1 MYHHQE
7 PRSHLLGFLHNKRE
21 RERERE
27 MPDCCRG
34 RNQKQKITPPPGSK
48 RLAQTRPLHS
58 FFSWEKTKEEE
69 KRGEVFSLPFH
80 KRKKPNTATAL
91 LAERKRTSK
100 QAQAD
105 DGFFLLSHIHCPNL
119 WYSRNTI

>member
-1 MYHHQE
+1 
-7 PRSHLLGFLHNKRE
+7 
-21 RERERE
+21 

-34 RNQKQKITPPPGSK
+34 RTRKQKITPPPGSK

-58 FFSWEKTKEEE
+58 FFAWEKNKEEE
-69 KRGEVFSLPFH
+69 KGGEVFSLPFH

-105 DGFFLLSHIHCPNL
+105 
-119 WYSRNTI
+119 R